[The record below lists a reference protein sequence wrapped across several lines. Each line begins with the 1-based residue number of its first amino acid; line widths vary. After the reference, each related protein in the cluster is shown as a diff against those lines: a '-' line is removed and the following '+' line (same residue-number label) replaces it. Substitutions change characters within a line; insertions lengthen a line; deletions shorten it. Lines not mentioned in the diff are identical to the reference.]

1 MTEPTMKTQTRWV
14 VLLLAFVL
22 VPAGYSDRKSDEG
35 QPARGPR
42 AAPAPAPEA
51 TPAPAQRPPASS
63 TPATP
68 EPAPELRAGQ
78 EPAPSTKRPATPP
91 EPTKPEPAK
100 PEPAKPEPTKPEP
113 AKPEPAT
120 PEPARPQEPTPAPAT
135 PSALQ
140 EPVATAAGKTTAKEF
155 VVLTGAPLGGVRLAH
170 TLHVERAGNA
180 CTRCH
185 HASRPEKPATAPQ
198 QACADCHTKVAAA
211 PMKTKYQAA
220 FHNPTAQSGTCID
233 CHKAENAKGKHAPV
247 KCTEC
252 HKKENR

>member
-1 MTEPTMKTQTRWV
+1 MKTQARWA

-22 VPAGYSDRKSDEG
+22 VPAGCSDKTSDER
-35 QPARGPR
+35 P
-42 AAPAPAPEA
+42 PAPAPQA
-51 TPAPAQRPPASS
+51 APTPAPEAAPTPEQRPALS

-68 EPAPELRAGQ
+68 EPAPELRAAK

-100 PEPAKPEPTKPEP
+100 PEPAKPEP
-113 AKPEPAT
+113 AKPEPAA

-135 PSALQ
+135 SSAPQ
-140 EPVATAAGKTTAKEF
+140 KPVATALGKTTAKEF

-185 HASRPEKPATAPQ
+185 HASRPEQPATAPQ
-198 QACADCHTKVAAA
+198 QACADCHTKVAAS
-211 PMKTKYQAA
+211 PMTTKYQAA
-220 FHNPTAQSGTCID
+220 FHNPMAQSGTCID

-247 KCTEC
+247 KCAEC
-252 HKKENR
+252 HKKDNR